1 MKRYSEFMFG
11 DMLLIYFLDEK
22 ECMSMTLV
30 PAGMKEQ
37 VLCKE
42 YRAEPLVQLH
52 AVGDPLPNGYGNAV
66 SLADG
71 VLTVELKAEFEA
83 VAVHLK

>member
-42 YRAEPLVQLH
+42 
-52 AVGDPLPNGYGNAV
+52 
-66 SLADG
+66 
-71 VLTVELKAEFEA
+71 
-83 VAVHLK
+83 